1 MDIETP
7 SEPQR
12 CNGSFHS
19 SLKAGIRQSAA
30 ALVPLLVQSINPKSV
45 VDVGC
50 ASDEWLS
57 AFREHGVTDLYE
69 LKLNSLPA
77 PVQRERGD
85 LAVCLD
91 SAQPLDIESASKL
104 VAGLTRLAHVIVFST
119 KVCHGDD
126 GQIKDQWQS
135 YWTRLFDTHGYQ
147 AFFALRHSLWENED
161 VEIGYRQNIIC
172 FCHRG
177 HSELIARLV
186 QLETATS
193 APADVVHPDR
203 HLQIAGGLAKWR
215 RSSEHLERRI
225 RDSAAEVHGLKS
237 EVDRLRTELRRLNN
251 YAPLRAYRS
260 FRRAVTG
267 TKTTRPAGPRAAQ
280 EHKRGDAMT
289 LAKLIEQSPHF
300 HAWPDGKPANWAVPP
315 DVLRFICDHVKPG
328 MHSLETGAGQTTVAF
343 ALAGAQHITIT
354 PDGGQI
360 ERIQDYL
367 RQNGIDNKVSFVQ
380 ASSDAVLPTGEGI
393 PERLD
398 FVFIDGAHRFPFP
411 IIDWY
416 YTAGRVPVGG
426 IVAVDDCRMPSVR
439 ILHDFLAG
447 EDDWELVHL
456 IHVTSFFRRVRAT
469 VSEWD
474 WADQKI
480 NKPHLDMITR
490 KSAPE
495 RKDDPIAR
503 ILRKLI

>member
-1 MDIETP
+1 MDTETP
-7 SEPQR
+7 SEPKR
-12 CNGSFHS
+12 CNAPFHS
-19 SLKAGIRQSAA
+19 SLRAGIRQSAA
-30 ALVPLLVQSINPKSV
+30 VLVPLLVQSIRPKSV
-45 VDVGC
+45 VDVGF
-50 ASDEWLS
+50 ARDEWWS
-57 AFREHGVTDLYE
+57 AFREHGVTDLHGLE
-69 LKLNSLPA
+69 PDLLFA
-77 PVQRERGD
+77 PVQHRRVD
-85 LAVCLD
+85 LAICFDL
-91 SAQPLDIESASKL
+91 AQPLDIERAPAL
-104 VAGLTRLAHVIVFST
+104 VESLTRLAPVIVISAGPR
-119 KVCHGDD
+119 HGDD
-126 GQIKDQWQS
+126 GQLKAPWQS
-135 YWTRLFDTHGYQ
+135 CWTRLFEARGYQ
-147 AFFALRHSLWENED
+147 PFFALRHSLWENQD

-172 FCHRG
+172 FCDRSHT
-177 HSELIARLV
+177 ELIARLAA
-186 QLETATS
+186 LEETTR
-193 APADVVHPDR
+193 APADVVHPDL
-203 HLQIAGGLAKWR
+203 HLQMAADLAKWR
-215 RSSEHLERRI
+215 RSSEHLERRV
-225 RDSAAEVHGLKS
+225 RDSATEIHGVKS

-251 YAPLRAYRS
+251 YAPLRVYRS
-260 FRRAVTG
+260 FRRAMAG
-267 TKTTRPAGPRAAQ
+267 TKTTRPAEPRTAQ
-280 EHKRGDAMT
+280 QRKRGDAMT

-328 MHSLETGAGQTTVAF
+328 MHTLETGAGQTTVAF
-343 ALAGAQHITIT
+343 ALAGAQHMTIT

-360 ERIQDYL
+360 ERIRDYL
-367 RQNGIDNKVSFVQ
+367 RQNEIDNNVSFIQ
-380 ASSDAVLPTGEGI
+380 ASSDSVLPAGVGI

-447 EDDWELVHL
+447 EDDWELVQL
-456 IHVTSFFRRVRAT
+456 IHITAFFRRVRET
-469 VSEWD
+469 VNEWD